1 MTSILSTALSGL
13 QSAALSADRAAAR
26 VARAGAETSASGAT
40 PAVIDATGS
49 TPDEDPLQGM
59 LDFRA
64 AALAYKAN
72 AKVVGAADEME
83 KTLIGTIR

>member
-1 MTSILSTALSGL
+1 MTGILATALSGL
-13 QSAALSADRAAAR
+13 QNAATAADRAAAR
-26 VARAGAETSASGAT
+26 VARAGAEASAPCPT

-83 KTLIGTIR
+83 KTLIGALR